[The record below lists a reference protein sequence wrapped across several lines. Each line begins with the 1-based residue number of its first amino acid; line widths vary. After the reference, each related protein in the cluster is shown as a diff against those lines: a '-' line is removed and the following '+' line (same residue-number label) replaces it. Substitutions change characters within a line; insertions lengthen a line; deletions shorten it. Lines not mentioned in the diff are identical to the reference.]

1 VFSIKILAVA
11 TALSAGVV
19 LATPAPSQAMPQVA
33 PVKID
38 AASNGNLALVH
49 YRKYRHKHYS
59 RHKHYRKYRYS
70 RRYHRHYHGP
80 YVGIRLWPPLC
91 IGIC

>member
-1 VFSIKILAVA
+1 VFSIKALAMA
-11 TALSAGVV
+11 TAVSAGVV
-19 LATPAPSQAMPQVA
+19 LAMPAPIQAMPQVA

-38 AASNGNLALVH
+38 AASNSNLAQVH
-49 YRKYRHKHYS
+49 YRKYRH
-59 RHKHYRKYRYS
+59 RHA

>member
-1 VFSIKILAVA
+1 MFSLKILAVA
-11 TALSAGVV
+11 TAISAGVV
-19 LATPAPSQAMPQVA
+19 LATPAPSQAMPQAA

-38 AASNGNLALVH
+38 AASNGNLAQVH
-49 YRKYRHKHYS
+49 YRNYKHRHY
-59 RHKHYRKYRYS
+59 